1 MWRDHSNKWKL
12 KHTSFWWKP
21 LGTNHK
27 LPHSSTL
34 IVFLHENELFQRG
47 WGVFVTLVEIPKG
60 WGVIS
65 SLQKWKIQ
73 GGGGV
78 LSEIPSV
85 VGVWIFSG
93 TTHYEGNVS
102 FTRLNNFANGSKK
115 NPETLKVLVWLFIFS
130 HILSVSSG
138 WPLFKGRKLHQHV
151 HANSSFSPSRNKHGT
166 KKYIWNRP
174 VEEAK
179 KMKCYKRLI

>member
-1 MWRDHSNKWKL
+1 MLRDHSNKWKQ

-34 IVFLHENELFQRG
+34 IVFLRENELFQRG

-93 TTHYEGNVS
+93 TTHCK
-102 FTRLNNFANGSKK
+102 R
-115 NPETLKVLVWLFIFS
+115 I
-130 HILSVSSG
+130 
-138 WPLFKGRKLHQHV
+138 PLFVKMKLI
-151 HANSSFSPSRNKHGT
+151 PSVLHSKSWLIMQFNRNKWQKVRAWGGGWGWGFNCLCWPWCGALGGD
-166 KKYIWNRP
+166 IWIFLHPTCTRIN
-174 VEEAK
+174 
-179 KMKCYKRLI
+179 

>member
-1 MWRDHSNKWKL
+1 MLRDHSNKWKQ

-34 IVFLHENELFQRG
+34 IVFLRENELFQRG

-93 TTHYEGNVS
+93 TIHCRVMLAFLPR
-102 FTRLNNFANGSKK
+102 FTFHISDDN
-115 NPETLKVLVWLFIFS
+115 LKVIPTKCTHPERRPHTSPVTTKFYPFQGGVPFNSTHPVKI
-130 HILSVSSG
+130 
-138 WPLFKGRKLHQHV
+138 FKGAL
-151 HANSSFSPSRNKHGT
+151 NS
-166 KKYIWNRP
+166 
-174 VEEAK
+174 V
-179 KMKCYKRLI
+179 

>member
-1 MWRDHSNKWKL
+1 MLRDHSNKWKQ

-21 LGTNHK
+21 LRTNHK
-27 LPHSSTL
+27 WPHSSTL
-34 IVFLHENELFQRG
+34 IVFLRENELFQRG
-47 WGVFVTLVEIPKG
+47 WGVFVTLVEIPRG

-93 TTHYEGNVS
+93 STHCNFCVRFGTWKVW
-102 FTRLNNFANGSKK
+102 RLKPRCSAVEI
-115 NPETLKVLVWLFIFS
+115 PMWVTWTLFIGRLKLDMSDLTDSNVDLLTSSIEAIRFS
-130 HILSVSSG
+130 T
-138 WPLFKGRKLHQHV
+138 WKDRPL
-151 HANSSFSPSRNKHGT
+151 NS
-166 KKYIWNRP
+166 
-174 VEEAK
+174 
-179 KMKCYKRLI
+179 